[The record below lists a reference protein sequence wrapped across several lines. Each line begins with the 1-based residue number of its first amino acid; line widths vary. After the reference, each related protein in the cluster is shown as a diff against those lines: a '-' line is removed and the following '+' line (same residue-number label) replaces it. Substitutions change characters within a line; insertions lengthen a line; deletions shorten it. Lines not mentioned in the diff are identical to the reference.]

1 MLCVVVLLVCLLY
14 VNGDNFQLDD
24 AFLQYVTEFGK
35 KYVDKSEQKFRKA
48 QLAVNLEIIKEHNAR
63 QSSYVLGVT
72 QFSDLSH
79 EEFAARFVVNEAIV
93 KKAKEFELLETE
105 AYPTSGSSSLKQGL
119 PSEVDWRLKNA
130 VSTVKDQKSCG
141 SCWAFSAVGSIE
153 GAYAIYT
160 G

>member
-48 QLAVNLEIIKEHNAR
+48 QLAGNLEIIKEHNAR

-79 EEFAARFVVNEAIV
+79 EEFAARFVV
-93 KKAKEFELLETE
+93 
-105 AYPTSGSSSLKQGL
+105 
-119 PSEVDWRLKNA
+119 
-130 VSTVKDQKSCG
+130 
-141 SCWAFSAVGSIE
+141 
-153 GAYAIYT
+153 
-160 G
+160 